1 MKHFE
6 GKNDVT
12 KIFKAFQFRASK
24 VTLIS
29 KLLFT
34 GEGAPKCL
42 EFKRSQKAGCRSAR
56 HGGGRSFELFN
67 EITHFVDASNIYG
80 SSLKTLDLLRHGIRG
95 KVPSIN
101 DVTFFFFKIWS
112 PSSLLTHQLPNSN
125 KRKFCPLIKHDS

>member
-1 MKHFE
+1 MKNFK
-6 GKNDVT
+6 GKFDVT
-12 KIFKAFQFRASK
+12 KIIKAFQLGLKSY
-24 VTLIS
+24 LNCY
-29 KLLFT
+29 LFT

-101 DVTFFFFKIWS
+101 DVTSFSTEFE
-112 PSSLLTHQLPNSN
+112 PLPKVINPKYS
-125 KRKFCPLIKHDS
+125 

>member
-1 MKHFE
+1 MYLLE
-6 GKNDVT
+6 GIETFRRQKQ
-12 KIFKAFQFRASK
+12 AFQFRASK

-56 HGGGRSFELFN
+56 HGGGNSFELFN

-95 KVPSIN
+95 KVPYIN
-101 DVTFFFFKIWS
+101 DVISFFTEFEPLPHSS
-112 PSSLLTHQLPNSN
+112 PTSFRIQAKGNFVH
-125 KRKFCPLIKHDS
+125 